1 MIEASHSFLN
11 LLFWAVWIVEGTK
24 VTLRISDT
32 RIIRLT
38 FFAKFLTIICWR
50 SVSYF
55 DNIACKT
62 RSAKMI
68 CTAFFWARA
77 SSSLA
82 IRGSL
87 FFRNESSCPLT
98 NHGLFAKPVLIN
110 LSFQP
115 PFFTSLYKNFM
126 KSTRFFE

>member
-1 MIEASHSFLN
+1 MIKASHSFLN

-38 FFAKFLTIICWR
+38 FLAKFLTIICWR
-50 SVSYF
+50 SVSYL
-55 DNIACKT
+55 IISPVKLV
-62 RSAKMI
+62 SAKMI
-68 CTAFFWARA
+68 CTAVFLARA

-82 IRGSL
+82 MRGSL
-87 FFRNESSCPLT
+87 SQEWNLHDHSQ
-98 NHGLFAKPVLIN
+98 NHGLFVKLVSRN
-110 LSFQP
+110 LSFRP